1 MYMYGVVVERLA
13 TYALS
18 KRSEWMHFM
27 YCI

>member
-1 MYMYGVVVERLA
+1 MYGVVVERLA

-18 KRSEWMHFM
+18 KRSEWVHFM